1 MLIGIDARFY
11 GSIGKGL
18 GRYTQK
24 LIENL
29 EKTDQENRYVVFL
42 RKENFD
48 EYQPQNPNFKK
59 VLADYRW
66 YSFAEQLFFPRLLRK
81 YNFDFVHFP
90 HFNVPLLY
98 RKKFIMTIHD
108 LILIHFP
115 TVRSS
120 TLSPIF
126 YWIKFLA
133 YKIVIR
139 SAIYRSEKII
149 AVSNFTKKDILSVYK
164 NIPENKVV
172 VTYEGCDNQV
182 DKLPKNDEEVLQF
195 YGIMKP
201 YIIYVGNVYPHK
213 NPERLVLAFKE
224 VLEHKKY
231 IALVFVG
238 GEDYFYM
245 RLKKF
250 VAEKGIKNVIFAGF
264 VLDGEMNVLLRN
276 SQAYVRP
283 SLYEGFELPPLEA
296 MQQGV
301 PVLCSEHGCAR
312 EVLGNSALYFNGKNI
327 ADIRDCVLKILD
339 NEKLRQELIA
349 KGYGQIKKYSWERT
363 GRETLEIYKNII
375 CR

>member
-1 MLIGIDARFY
+1 M
-11 GSIGKGL
+11 
-18 GRYTQK
+18 
-24 LIENL
+24 
-29 EKTDQENRYVVFL
+29 
-42 RKENFD
+42 
-48 EYQPQNPNFKK
+48 
-59 VLADYRW
+59 
-66 YSFAEQLFFPRLLRK
+66 
-81 YNFDFVHFP
+81 
-90 HFNVPLLY
+90 
-98 RKKFIMTIHD
+98 
-108 LILIHFP
+108 
-115 TVRSS
+115 
-120 TLSPIF
+120 
-126 YWIKFLA
+126 A

-296 MQQGV
+296 
-301 PVLCSEHGCAR
+301 CSRACRCCSNMAAPGFWAT
-312 EVLGNSALYFNGKNI
+312 ALYI
-327 ADIRDCVLKILD
+327 SM
-339 NEKLRQELIA
+339 EKTLLIFA
-349 KGYGQIKKYSWERT
+349 T
-363 GRETLEIYKNII
+363 VF
-375 CR
+375 

>member
-29 EKTDQENRYVVFL
+29 EKTDQENRYVIFL

-66 YSFAEQLFFPRLLRK
+66 YSFAEQLFFPRVLRK

-120 TLSPIF
+120 TLSPLF
-126 YWIKFLA
+126 YWINFLA

-139 SAIYRSEKII
+139 SAVYRSEKII
-149 AVSNFTKKDILSVYK
+149 AVSNFTKKDILNVYK
-164 NIPENKVV
+164 NVPENKIA
-172 VTYEGCDNQV
+172 VTHEACDNQV
-182 DKLPKNDEEVLQF
+182 DKSSKNDEEVLRF

-201 YIIYVGNVYPHK
+201 YIIYIGNVYPHK

-224 VLEHKKY
+224 VLEHKKD

-264 VLDGEMNVLLRN
+264 VPDGEMNVLLRN

-312 EVLGNSALYFNGKNI
+312 EVLDDSALYFNGKNI

-349 KGYGQIKKYSWERT
+349 KGYEQIKKYSWERT
-363 GRETLEIYKNII
+363 GRETLEIYKKILN
-375 CR
+375 

>member
-115 TVRSS
+115 THRS
-120 TLSPIF
+120 
-126 YWIKFLA
+126 
-133 YKIVIR
+133 
-139 SAIYRSEKII
+139 
-149 AVSNFTKKDILSVYK
+149 
-164 NIPENKVV
+164 
-172 VTYEGCDNQV
+172 
-182 DKLPKNDEEVLQF
+182 
-195 YGIMKP
+195 
-201 YIIYVGNVYPHK
+201 
-213 NPERLVLAFKE
+213 
-224 VLEHKKY
+224 
-231 IALVFVG
+231 
-238 GEDYFYM
+238 
-245 RLKKF
+245 
-250 VAEKGIKNVIFAGF
+250 
-264 VLDGEMNVLLRN
+264 
-276 SQAYVRP
+276 
-283 SLYEGFELPPLEA
+283 
-296 MQQGV
+296 
-301 PVLCSEHGCAR
+301 
-312 EVLGNSALYFNGKNI
+312 
-327 ADIRDCVLKILD
+327 
-339 NEKLRQELIA
+339 
-349 KGYGQIKKYSWERT
+349 
-363 GRETLEIYKNII
+363 
-375 CR
+375 